1 MRSTNGSAIAVTDE
15 EVVEGIQLLAQTE
28 GIFAETAGGVVIS
41 GLRHLVQQG
50 RVEPDEVVVAFI
62 TGAGLKTQEAVEPAL
77 KPALTVEANIESF
90 ERALEE
96 REGVLPLTKAV

>member
-1 MRSTNGSAIAVTDE
+1 MA
-15 EVVEGIQLLAQTE
+15 
-28 GIFAETAGGVVIS
+28 
-41 GLRHLVQQG
+41 
-50 RVEPDEVVVAFI
+50 
-62 TGAGLKTQEAVEPAL
+62 PAL